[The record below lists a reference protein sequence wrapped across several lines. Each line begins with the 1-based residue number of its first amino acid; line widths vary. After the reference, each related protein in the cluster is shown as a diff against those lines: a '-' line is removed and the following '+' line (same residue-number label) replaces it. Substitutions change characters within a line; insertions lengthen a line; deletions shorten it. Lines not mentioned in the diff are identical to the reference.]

1 MTSHLNGIILESQ
14 NFREND
20 RVLIFY
26 SQELGK
32 VEILV
37 RGARKI
43 KSKLNPF
50 VSPFALLE
58 LVVAPGKSFYHLI
71 GGEVKKYF
79 KGVSGDYK
87 KIIQATNLFRRI
99 SVLINLHRPDPKISV
114 LLIRFLEKIDKINPE
129 KVQIIY
135 YACLIKLL
143 SLLGYRPEIKQCFDC
158 RKDAK
163 LLGENIYF
171 DFEKGGICCVK
182 CRENRISATKIN
194 SKILEILHNLLYK
207 NFDYLEN
214 WHFDEKSF
222 LVAQNI
228 IKKFYRWHLK

>member
-32 VEILV
+32 IEILV

-50 VSPFALLE
+50 ISPFALLE

-71 GGEVKKYF
+71 GGEVKRYF

-87 KIIQATNLFRRI
+87 KIIHATNLFRRI
-99 SVLINLHRPDPKISV
+99 SVLINLHRPDSKISV
-114 LLIRFLEKIDKINPE
+114 LLVRFLEKIDQINPS
-129 KVQIIY
+129 KIQIIY

-182 CRENRISATKIN
+182 CRENRISAVKIN

-222 LVAQNI
+222 LAAQNI